1 MEQVKFTD
9 LPVSDYILRAVE
21 EMGFEYTTPIQAQA
35 IPVVMRGGDFI
46 GQAQT
51 GTGKTAAFGIPA
63 IEAVDVDSKS
73 TQVIVMCP
81 TRELALQV
89 KEQIQKL
96 AKYKRGLNVAAI
108 YGGESYERQ
117 FLALK
122 KGSQIVVGTPGRI
135 MDHIDRKTL
144 ILSDIKLAILDEA
157 DEMLNMGFRED
168 IEKIL
173 SFAPTERQT
182 VLFSATM
189 SSEILSI
196 AKRFQKNPEIV
207 RTLKTEVSNANIEQF
222 YFSVRREA
230 KMEVMTRL
238 IDVNNLKLM
247 LVFANTKSKVD
258 EIVSDLQIRGYS
270 AEGLHGDMRQQVRT
284 QVMSKFRA
292 GTTTILVAT
301 DVAARGID
309 VSGVDAVFNYDVPQD
324 LEYYVHR
331 IGRTG
336 RAGKTG
342 KAFMFISAR
351 DRGALRGIENYT
363 KAKIEQGTIP
373 TYAELV
379 ETRHQRFVDQVKE
392 TLTAGVDASF
402 DGIIASLS
410 EEGYSD
416 AQIMAAL
423 IKMQVGAV
431 KSEFSDNQLSDS
443 YREPRSNDRDSRF
456 GGNSRDSR
464 PAPAYGRRESGG
476 YGNRESGR
484 REDGSREG
492 NFNREGAA
500 GGFRSEGG
508 GSRDFS
514 APRER
519 RFEPRERRSESPAGS
534 RGSGNPDMVRLFL
547 SLGRKDNV
555 APNHIV
561 GAITSETNIAGRAIG
576 QIDIYDKFSYI
587 EIPQANVKQVL
598 DGMQGKTINARQ
610 VSMEVAK

>member
-1 MEQVKFTD
+1 MEQVKFSD
-9 LPVSDYILRAVE
+9 LPVSEYILRAVE
-21 EMGFEYTTPIQAQA
+21 EMGFEFSTPIQSQG
-35 IPVVMRGGDFI
+35 IPAVLRGGDVI

-63 IEAVDVDSKS
+63 IEAVDVEDKN
-73 TQVIVMCP
+73 TQVLVMCP

-96 AKYKRGLNVAAI
+96 AKYKKGLHVAAI

-122 KGSQIVVGTPGRI
+122 KGVQIVVGTPGRI

-144 ILSDIKLAILDEA
+144 SLSSIKMAILDEA

-173 SFAPTERQT
+173 SYAPDERQT

-189 SSEILSI
+189 SPEILSI
-196 AKRFQKNPEIV
+196 AKRFQKDPEVI
-207 RTLKTEVSNANIEQF
+207 RTVKTEISNANIEQF
-222 YFSVRREA
+222 FFPVRREA

-258 EIVSDLQIRGYS
+258 EIVSELQIRGYA

-284 QVMSKFRA
+284 QVMNKFRA

-342 KAFMFISAR
+342 KAFMFISGR
-351 DRGALRGIENYT
+351 EKSRLREIEYYT
-363 KAKIEQGTIP
+363 KVKIEQGQIP
-373 TYAELV
+373 TLAELIK
-379 ETRHQRFVDQVKE
+379 TRHQKFVEQVRE
-392 TLTAGVDASF
+392 TLTAGIEENYED
-402 DGIIASLS
+402 IINELS
-410 EEGYSD
+410 NEGYSD
-416 AQIMAAL
+416 VQIMSAL
-423 IKMQVGAV
+423 IKMQVGTI

-443 YREPRSNDRDSRF
+443 YRESRSNDRF
-456 GGNSRDSR
+456 GSRDSR
-464 PAPAYGRRESGG
+464 ST
-476 YGNRESGR
+476 SGR
-484 REDGSREG
+484 RD
-492 NFNREGAA
+492 
-500 GGFRSEGG
+500 
-508 GSRDFS
+508 SRDGGRDFGQS
-514 APRER
+514 RER
-519 RFEPRERRSESPAGS
+519 RFEPRERRREGGPS
-534 RGSGNPDMVRLFL
+534 RGSANGDMVRLFL

-561 GAITSETNIAGRAIG
+561 GAITSETRIAGRAIG
-576 QIDIYDKFSYI
+576 QIDIYDKFSFV
-587 EIPQANVKQVL
+587 EVPQADVKRVL
-598 DGMQGKTINARQ
+598 EGMQGKTINARQ
-610 VSMEVAK
+610 VSMEIAK

>member
-1 MEQVKFTD
+1 MELVKFSD
-9 LPVSDYILRAVE
+9 LPVSEYILRAVE
-21 EMGFEYTTPIQAQA
+21 ELGFEYSTPIQSAA
-35 IPVVMRGGDFI
+35 IPVAMRGGDVI

-63 IEAVDVDSKS
+63 IEAVDETDRN
-73 TQVIVMCP
+73 TQVLIMCP

-96 AKYKRGLNVAAI
+96 AKYKKGLNVAAI

-144 ILSDIKLAILDEA
+144 VLSDIKLAILDEA

-173 SFAPTERQT
+173 SYAPTERQT
-182 VLFSATM
+182 LLFSATM
-189 SSEILSI
+189 SPEILSI
-196 AKRFQKNPEIV
+196 TKRFQKNPEII
-207 RTLKTEVSNANIEQF
+207 KTQKKEVSNANIEQF
-222 YFSVRREA
+222 FFAVRKEA

-238 IDVNNLKLM
+238 IDVHELKLM

-258 EIVSDLQIRGYS
+258 EIVSDLQVRGYA
-270 AEGLHGDMRQQVRT
+270 AEGLHGDMRQQVRS

-292 GTTTILVAT
+292 GVTTILVAT

-309 VSGVDAVFNYDVPQD
+309 VSGVDAVFNFDVPQD

-342 KAFMFISAR
+342 KAFMLISGR
-351 DRGALRGIENYT
+351 DKYRLRDIENYT
-363 KAKIEQGTIP
+363 KVKIEQGKIP
-373 TYAELV
+373 TFNELV
-379 ETRHQRFVDQVKE
+379 KTRHVKFLEQVKE
-392 TLTAGVDASF
+392 TLLAGVDNF
-402 DGIIASLS
+402 YEDIVGELS
-410 EEGYSD
+410 AEGYSD

-431 KSEFSDNQLSDS
+431 KSEFSDAQLSDS
-443 YREPRSNDRDSRF
+443 YREPRTYE
-456 GGNSRDSR
+456 SRDSR
-464 PAPAYGRRESGG
+464 TGGRDSR
-476 YGNRESGR
+476 
-484 REDGSREG
+484 GSI
-492 NFNREGAA
+492 
-500 GGFRSEGG
+500 
-508 GSRDFS
+508 GSRDGGRRDYAAS
-514 APRER
+514 SRDPRGSER
-519 RFEPRERRSESPAGS
+519 RFEPRERRQETGA
-534 RGSGNPDMVRLFL
+534 RGSGRPDMVRLFI

-561 GAITSETNIAGRAIG
+561 GAITSEARIAGRAIG
-576 QIDIYDKFSYI
+576 QIDIYDKFSFV
-587 EIPQANVKQVL
+587 EIPQQDVKKVL
-598 DGMQGKTINARQ
+598 DGMQGKTINARE
-610 VSMEVAK
+610 VSMEIAK